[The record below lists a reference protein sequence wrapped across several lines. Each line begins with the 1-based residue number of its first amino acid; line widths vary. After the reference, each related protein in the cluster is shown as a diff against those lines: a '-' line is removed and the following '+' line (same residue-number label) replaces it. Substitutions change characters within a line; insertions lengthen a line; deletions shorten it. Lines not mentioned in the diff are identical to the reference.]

1 VPKRVDHEERRRQI
15 ADALLRTAAARGL
28 HATGMREVA
37 AEAGVSLRLV
47 QYYFGTKEELLLSGM
62 QHLAAQFGERAMTR
76 IRRIK
81 QPGGQASPRDVI
93 AAILAEALPVDDERR
108 TFAVLNAAYF
118 ALSLTDPALA
128 VAPLVRN
135 SNAVIDV
142 ITAQLRA
149 AQAAGDTPA
158 RLDPDAEA
166 LGLLAMAHGLATSVL
181 GGQSSAEQ
189 AQSVIDYHL
198 DRLFPASRP
207 ALRRAP
213 AEIGGELAG
222 AVACLAGVEF
232 GVDALCFGCAE
243 GGVDGEGFAQVLAC
257 VVVLARCQV
266 APGQAAVG
274 AGLLVLV
281 AGLPGHGEGV
291 GVVGA
296 GLAGMA
302 HGEHGFTQAVEG
314 FGFTERVVVS
324 PE

>member
-118 ALSLTDPALA
+118 ALSLTDPAVA

-142 ITAQLRA
+142 VAAQLRA

-166 LGLLAMAHGLATSVL
+166 LGLLAMAHGLGTSVL

-213 AEIGGELAG
+213 AEIGAN
-222 AVACLAGVEF
+222 
-232 GVDALCFGCAE
+232 
-243 GGVDGEGFAQVLAC
+243 
-257 VVVLARCQV
+257 
-266 APGQAAVG
+266 
-274 AGLLVLV
+274 
-281 AGLPGHGEGV
+281 
-291 GVVGA
+291 
-296 GLAGMA
+296 
-302 HGEHGFTQAVEG
+302 
-314 FGFTERVVVS
+314 
-324 PE
+324 